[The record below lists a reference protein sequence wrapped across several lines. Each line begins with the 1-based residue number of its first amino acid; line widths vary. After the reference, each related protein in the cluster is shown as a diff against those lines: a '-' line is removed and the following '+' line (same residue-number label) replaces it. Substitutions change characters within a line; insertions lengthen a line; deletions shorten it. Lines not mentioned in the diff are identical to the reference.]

1 MPTTSDR
8 RTVLAALGAATVTPG
23 LLQPGTALSAVD
35 GPLSAAVDFLG
46 SLSPEGAG
54 YVRFALDDDVRRR
67 WNFMGTG
74 VKPGLPL
81 ELMNAAEKEAASVLL
96 QTLLSPHG
104 YDKARMIMLCQDVMR
119 ELGDGPADRNSER
132 FSIAMFGEPAADRVW
147 GVRIE
152 GHHLS
157 LSWTLHGNDLAAITP
172 ASFSVIPQNIP
183 VGDRRGTVVLDQ
195 EEGLGRTLIND
206 LTGSKRAEAIFADS
220 LPGNVLAQAGKED
233 RFTTKE
239 GIAVAG
245 LTTAQQ
251 DLLWELIEATTV
263 MPWPSPIAERQ
274 RQRIKEGDP
283 ASVHFAWAGSLNPGE
298 MFYYRIHGDS
308 FVLEFT
314 SVFGNPEHLH
324 AIYHDPERT
333 LGRHLDV

>member
-8 RTVLAALGAATVTPG
+8 RTVLAGLGAATLANG
-23 LLQPGTALSAVD
+23 LLQPRTAKAATA
-35 GPLSAAVDFLG
+35 GPLAAAADFLG
-46 SLSPEGAG
+46 KLSPEGVARA
-54 YVRFALDDDVRRR
+54 RFAFGDDVHRH

-81 ELMNAAEKEAASVLL
+81 ELMRAAEKDAASTLL
-96 QTLLSPHG
+96 QILLSPHG

-119 ELGDGPADRNSER
+119 DLGNGPADRNSER
-132 FSIAMFGEPAADRVW
+132 FSIAIFGEPAADRVW

-157 LSWTLHGNDLAAITP
+157 LSWTLLGDDLAAITP
-172 ASFSVIPQNIP
+172 ASFSVIPQHIP
-183 VGDRRGTVVLDQ
+183 VGDRKGTVVLDQ
-195 EEGLGRTLIND
+195 EETLGRTLIND
-206 LTGSKRAEAIFADS
+206 LTGSKRAAAIFADS

-239 GIAVAG
+239 GIAVAD

-263 MPWPSPIAERQ
+263 LPWPSPVAERQ

-283 ASVHFAWAGSLNPGE
+283 ASVHFAWAGSFNPGE